1 MASIQEPIELDR
13 ISLDTL
19 DIDIEG
25 ITPLI
30 THRWSEKAKK
40 EMRDKQAGVTRKKK
54 EPKNPQA
61 EYESAFY
68 RLPDGSAGMPATAFK
83 AATVGGARNFDSV
96 SMVQVKQGI
105 FVMGEGPDQLV
116 AIEGEPIFTEMPVRI
131 AMGTADLRYRPL
143 FDPWGAHLTIQ
154 FNPVVL
160 SANSV
165 IALVDAGGIGGV
177 GEWRPSAPKSH
188 TGSYGMYRVVGA

>member
-1 MASIQEPIELDR
+1 MASLTQPIELDR
-13 ISLDTL
+13 IELHTLSLDV
-19 DIDIEG
+19 EG

-40 EMRDKQAGVTRKKK
+40 EMRDKQAGVTKKKK
-54 EPKNPQA
+54 EPKDPQA

-68 RLPDGSAGMPATAFK
+68 RLPDGEAGMPATAFK
-83 AATVGGARNFDSV
+83 AATVGGARNFESV

-105 FVMGEGPDQLV
+105 FVIGIGPEQLV
-116 AIEGEPIFTEMPVRI
+116 EIVGEPEFTEMPVRI

-143 FDPWGAHLTIQ
+143 FWPWAAHLDIQ
-154 FNPVVL
+154 YNPVVL

-165 IALVDAGGIGGV
+165 VALVDAGGIGGV

-188 TGSYGMYRVVGA
+188 TGSYGMYRVVNA

>member
-1 MASIQEPIELDR
+1 MASLTQPIELDR
-13 ISLDTL
+13 IELHTLSLDV
-19 DIDIEG
+19 EG

-40 EMRDKQAGVTRKKK
+40 EMRDKQAGVTKKKK
-54 EPKNPQA
+54 EPKDPQA

-68 RLPDGSAGMPATAFK
+68 RLPDGEAGMPATAFK
-83 AATVGGARNFDSV
+83 AATVGGARNFESV

-105 FVMGEGPDQLV
+105 FVIGIGPEQLV
-116 AIEGEPIFTEMPVRI
+116 EIVGEPEFTEMPVRI

-143 FDPWGAHLTIQ
+143 FWPWTAHLDIQ
-154 FNPVVL
+154 YNPVVL

-165 IALVDAGGIGGV
+165 VALVDAGGIGGV

-188 TGSYGMYRVVGA
+188 TGSYGMYRVVNA